1 LLVFSNGVFS
11 AVTTLSG
18 REFRSGVSKERITDV
33 REKPVDEGILYKYG
47 SLKMH
52 LPTAPH
58 MRSP

>member
-33 REKPVDEGILYKYG
+33 REEPIHEGILYKYG
-47 SLKMH
+47 SLKM
-52 LPTAPH
+52 
-58 MRSP
+58 RVKIV